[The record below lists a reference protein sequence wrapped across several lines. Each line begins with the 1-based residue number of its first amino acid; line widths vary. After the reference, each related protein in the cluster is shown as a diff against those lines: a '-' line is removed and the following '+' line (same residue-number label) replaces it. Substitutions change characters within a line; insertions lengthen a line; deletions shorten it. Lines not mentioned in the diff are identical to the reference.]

1 MRTLKILN
9 FLFFILLFSAQA
21 HALEKITIT
30 VEDAAGLNHDKNF
43 YKPSNS
49 LIQYYGRIQNSESGL
64 LRFWSPGVYIK
75 SSFDGSKCSF
85 VLNDQ
90 VLYGNVHNYIEL
102 VIDGKQFRFQ
112 TRFKANL
119 ITVHGLQKTKH
130 NLTICKDTE
139 SSQGYLEFAG
149 ISCKKLLSLP
159 EKPARKIEFI
169 GNSITCGYG
178 ADTSEIACHK
188 GQWYDQH
195 NAYMAYGPITARALN
210 AQWQLTA
217 VSGIGLIHSCCGM
230 KILMPQVY
238 DKIDLHED
246 SLAYDFNNYT
256 PDLVSICLGQN
267 DGIQDSTAFCSAYV
281 DFIKTVRSKYPDAK
295 ILLLS
300 SPMAD
305 ANLRLAL
312 KKYISSVVNY
322 FHENNDSEVYKFF
335 YEKQYNKGCDTHPD
349 LKEHKEI
356 AGLLIQFIKDKK
368 LLGTL

>member
-1 MRTLKILN
+1 MRTLKLLN
-9 FLFFILLFSAQA
+9 FLFFILLLSAKA
-21 HALEKITIT
+21 NALEKITIT
-30 VEDAAGLNHDKNF
+30 VQDATGLNADKEF

-49 LIQYYGRIQNSESGL
+49 LIQYYGRIQNADL
-64 LRFWSPGVYIK
+64 DLPRFWSPGVYIK
-75 SSFDGSKCSF
+75 LKIDGNKCSF
-85 VLNDQ
+85 ILNDQ
-90 VLYGNVHNYIEL
+90 VLYGNVYNYIEL

-112 TRFKANL
+112 NRFKANL
-119 ITVHGLQKTKH
+119 ITIHGLQKTTH
-130 NLTICKDTE
+130 NITICKDTE

-149 ISCKKLLSLP
+149 VSCKKLLPLP
-159 EKPARKIEFI
+159 AKPPRKIEFI

-195 NAYMAYGPITARALN
+195 NAYMAYGPVTARALN

-238 DKIDLHED
+238 DKIDLHAD
-246 SLAYDFNNYT
+246 SLQYIFSNYT

-267 DGIQDSTAFCSAYV
+267 DGIQDSAAFCSAYV
-281 DFIKTVRSKYPDAK
+281 QFVKNIRSKFPQAK

-305 ANLRLAL
+305 ANLREAL
-312 KKYISSVVNY
+312 KKYISSIVRY
-322 FHENNDSEVYKFF
+322 FHQHNDSEIYKFF
-335 YEKQYNKGCDTHPD
+335 YEKQYNKGCDGHPD
-349 LKEHKEI
+349 LSEHQEI
-356 AGLLIQFIKDKK
+356 AALLIQFIKQKN
-368 LLGTL
+368 LLSTL